1 MCLTGSERGILFLV
15 GLWGFVVFRFGTR
28 DPCERL
34 VQVCHVRARTSGQ
47 PCGAWRGHG
56 LEPVLDIVDA
66 ADELGRVHCRERVFD
81 LLALVVGNIAVA
93 ARGPV
98 LVVELL
104 EPLPWGAR
112 LVVDAAGTPVPAAF
126 ASDGFLG
133 WGEQVGLDAHQ
144 FPTARPSGR
153 ARRPCTGSRWSY
165 FAPRAYNETH
175 VPILPT

>member
-1 MCLTGSERGILFLV
+1 M
-15 GLWGFVVFRFGTR
+15 
-28 DPCERL
+28 
-34 VQVCHVRARTSGQ
+34 
-47 PCGAWRGHG
+47 
-56 LEPVLDIVDA
+56 
-66 ADELGRVHCRERVFD
+66 FD

-112 LVVDAAGTPVPAAF
+112 LVVDAAGTPVPGAF

-144 FPTARPSGR
+144 FPQLVRQVELVGR
-153 ARRPCTGSRWSY
+153 
-165 FAPRAYNETH
+165 
-175 VPILPT
+175 VPVVDPVV